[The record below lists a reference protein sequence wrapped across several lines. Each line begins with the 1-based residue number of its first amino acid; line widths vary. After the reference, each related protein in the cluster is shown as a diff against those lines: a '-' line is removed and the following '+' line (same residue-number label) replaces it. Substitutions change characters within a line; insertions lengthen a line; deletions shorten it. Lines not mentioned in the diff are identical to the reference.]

1 MQNATAAHLE
11 AAADQRREQA
21 AQCLR
26 NAAAAGRS
34 NDTKRV
40 SHWRAQ
46 AQKYADRAEAIVRI
60 ALPA

>member
-1 MQNATAAHLE
+1 MSHLTAADLE

-34 NDTKRV
+34 NDLKRV
-40 SHWRAQ
+40 HHWRAQ
-46 AQKYADRAEAIVRI
+46 AQKYADQAEALAGVY
-60 ALPA
+60 AE